1 MLRRSFNVLMLSA
14 ALAVGTIGAAM
25 AQDPVRIGVSA
36 SKTGPLA
43 GGASGVLWP
52 NIKLW
57 AEKVNKAGGLK
68 VGDQMRPIEIVEYDD
83 KSSPEEAVKNIQRL
97 ATQDQVDLIIPP
109 YSTGLNLAT
118 APLIAKYGYPQIVST
133 GNANDL
139 DQFVKRWPN
148 TFWLLGPAQGIADGI
163 VGTLKDLRDAGK
175 IGNRVAVVNVSDAFG
190 LEMIK
195 TGKPALKQAGFDIV
209 YESSYPLGNQD
220 VAPVIASAKAA
231 NPDAFVAYS
240 YPPDSFALTE
250 QAQLQK
256 FNVKAFFVSVGGNLD
271 AYGKRLGAAANGVL
285 IMGGVNA
292 SDPVFQ
298 AYRKEHLEVTGQEA
312 DWWASPV
319 AYASLEILQQA
330 VEHVGSLDKEALNK
344 EIQSGTF
351 KTVIGD
357 VHFDNNINNNNW
369 TVGQWS
375 DGVVHGVRATG
386 NLQGAQQP
394 VIKPV
399 WPSN

>member
-1 MLRRSFNVLMLSA
+1 
-14 ALAVGTIGAAM
+14 
-25 AQDPVRIGVSA
+25 
-36 SKTGPLA
+36 
-43 GGASGVLWP
+43 
-52 NIKLW
+52 
-57 AEKVNKAGGLK
+57 
-68 VGDQMRPIEIVEYDD
+68 
-83 KSSPEEAVKNIQRL
+83 
-97 ATQDQVDLIIPP
+97 
-109 YSTGLNLAT
+109 
-118 APLIAKYGYPQIVST
+118 
-133 GNANDL
+133 
-139 DQFVKRWPN
+139 
-148 TFWLLGPAQGIADGI
+148 
-163 VGTLKDLRDAGK
+163 
-175 IGNRVAVVNVSDAFG
+175 
-190 LEMIK
+190 
-195 TGKPALKQAGFDIV
+195 
-209 YESSYPLGNQD
+209 
-220 VAPVIASAKAA
+220 
-231 NPDAFVAYS
+231 
-240 YPPDSFALTE
+240 
-250 QAQLQK
+250 
-256 FNVKAFFVSVGGNLD
+256 
-271 AYGKRLGAAANGVL
+271 
-285 IMGGVNA
+285 MGGVNA